1 MDFRNRL
8 NDPKAMIRIGMT
20 ILAIGLV
27 WQRFFHPRFAAKAGG
42 DFFDGLIGL
51 LFGLSIGI
59 NLMAAR
65 LLARQRR
72 SIDS

>member
-1 MDFRNRL
+1 MIFRYRL
-8 NDPKAMIRIGMT
+8 KDPKAMIRIGMMF
-20 ILAIGLV
+20 LAIALV
-27 WQRFFHPRFAAKAGG
+27 GQRFFHPYFATKARD

-72 SIDS
+72 SSGC